1 MAHSGTGGVLQIS
14 PDDSTYSAVAELTT
28 WSIEVSG
35 EAIETT
41 SMSTNIYKTF
51 IPGNYG
57 WSGSAEANWVD
68 DDTAQEAIETA
79 LIGGDSTFYGKFYG
93 LGTSS
98 GDYWSGKIVVTG
110 VSYSGSIDAPISFS
124 FSFQGAGPLARTN
137 A

>member
-1 MAHSGTGGVLQIS
+1 MSHAGNGGVLQIS
-14 PDDSTYSAVAELTT
+14 PDDSSYTAVAELVT
-28 WSIEVSG
+28 WSIEESG

-41 SMSTNIYKTF
+41 SMSTNRYKTF

-57 WSGSAEANWVD
+57 WSGSAEANWAD

-79 LIGGDSTFYGKFYG
+79 LTGGDSTFYGKFYG

-98 GDYWSGKIVVTG
+98 GDYWSGKIVITN
-110 VSYSGSIDAPISFS
+110 VSVSGSIDSPISFS
-124 FSFQGAGPLARTN
+124 FSFQGAGPITHNN

>member
-1 MAHSGTGGVLQIS
+1 MSHAGNGGVLEIS
-14 PDDSTYSAVAELTT
+14 ADNITYSEVAELTS
-28 WSIEVSG
+28 WSIEESG

-41 SMSTNIYKTF
+41 TMSTNIYKTF

-57 WSGSAEANWVD
+57 WSGSGEANWVD

-79 LIGGDSTFYGKFYG
+79 LTGGDSTFYGKFYG

-110 VSYSGSIDAPISFS
+110 VSFSGSIDAPISFS
-124 FSFQGAGPLARTN
+124 FSFQGSGPITHNN

>member
-1 MAHSGTGGVLQIS
+1 MSHAGNGGVLQIS
-14 PDDSTYSAVAELTT
+14 PDDSSYTAVAELVT
-28 WSIEVSG
+28 WSIEESG

-41 SMSTNIYKTF
+41 AMSTNRYKTF
-51 IPGNYG
+51 IPGNHG

-79 LIGGDSTFYGKFYG
+79 LIGGDSTFYGKFYA

-98 GDYWSGKIVVTG
+98 GDYWSGKIVITS
-110 VSYSGSIDAPISFS
+110 VSVSGSIDAPISFS
-124 FSFQGAGPLARTN
+124 FSFQGAGPITHNN